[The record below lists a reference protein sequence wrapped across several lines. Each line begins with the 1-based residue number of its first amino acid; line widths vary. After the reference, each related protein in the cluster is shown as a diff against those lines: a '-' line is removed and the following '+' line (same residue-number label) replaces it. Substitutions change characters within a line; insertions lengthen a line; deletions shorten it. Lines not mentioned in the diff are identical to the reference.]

1 MRRKELRILRAASDD
16 GTGLNFGAIIPFFLL
31 FSVGASILFLKALH
45 RKLEN
50 NNILM
55 LIIFLIDE
63 QKNSSVD
70 EYLCFLKENLS
81 DF

>member
-1 MRRKELRILRAASDD
+1 
-16 GTGLNFGAIIPFFLL
+16 
-31 FSVGASILFLKALH
+31 
-45 RKLEN
+45 
-50 NNILM
+50 M